1 MSRGYVSDESESE
14 SPRGMPVVDAD
25 PFKREMETTIYEK
38 MNDTVRKY
46 TQNTNDLRTVAEI
59 MKRIRPLLTDIIKP
73 ILVAN
78 KSYLLQQRGIAQ
90 GSNVNE
96 YSPIWFANAIS
107 NVFPNNSEMF
117 SKMLMR
123 SIPRFENT
131 CLTP

>member
-1 MSRGYVSDESESE
+1 
-14 SPRGMPVVDAD
+14 
-25 PFKREMETTIYEK
+25 

-107 NVFPNNSEMF
+107 NVFPNN
-117 SKMLMR
+117 
-123 SIPRFENT
+123 
-131 CLTP
+131 